1 MTRPKITPAQM
12 AELYKKI
19 RAISENREARKN
31 MPKGQTTLT
40 AFIARQETKRL
51 KNERI

>member
-19 RAISENREARKN
+19 RAISENREARKKYAQRTN
-31 MPKGQTTLT
+31 NPN
-40 AFIARQETKRL
+40 RL
-51 KNERI
+51 YRKAGNKKAEK